1 MLSTG
6 NDDPCRCRINSVHN
20 IYSDM
25 ASCSCNGSDPASYN
39 NTNNEY
45 LMAGGKGRKR
55 KRKSSKK
62 RKTKYKKTKRPS
74 RQKRRTKK
82 VVSFQKGGGIFDTMN
97 SMLNPST
104 LIAQT
109 NVTNLTN
116 NNQQEKYLV

>member
-1 MLSTG
+1 
-6 NDDPCRCRINSVHN
+6 
-20 IYSDM
+20 M

>member
-1 MLSTG
+1 
-6 NDDPCRCRINSVHN
+6 
-20 IYSDM
+20 M
-25 ASCSCNGSDPASYN
+25 ASCSCNGSDPVPK

-45 LMAGGKGRKR
+45 LMAGGKRRKR

-62 RKTKYKKTKRPS
+62 RKTKYKKTNRSS

-82 VVSFQKGGGIFDTMN
+82 VVSFQKGGGILDTMN